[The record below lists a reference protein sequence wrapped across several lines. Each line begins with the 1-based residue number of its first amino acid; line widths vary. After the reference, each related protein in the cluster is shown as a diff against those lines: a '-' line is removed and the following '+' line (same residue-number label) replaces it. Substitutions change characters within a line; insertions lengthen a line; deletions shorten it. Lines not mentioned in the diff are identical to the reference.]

1 MGTGLLESGDLG
13 VDRIEVR
20 LLGPLR
26 VRRPDGSIVPS
37 GAWRTGKTTD
47 LLRLLALNA
56 GEPVPAMTLTET
68 LWPSVDEYRARA
80 SLRTAASQIR
90 KAVGV
95 DCVGRR
101 SGGLVLLDAWV
112 DAVAFTGLA
121 AEAARAYREGRHAD
135 CLTATREAEA
145 LYVDDFR
152 AYDVDSVW
160 ASEHRERL
168 AVAYLSLLSDA
179 ADAAVALGWM
189 HDAVEFASR
198 VLAIDSW
205 SERAYRA
212 LMYGYGGL
220 GQTARALRA
229 FERCRAVL
237 AEELGAD
244 PSPQTRAV
252 HLHLLSADPVTHT
265 ECPFVGRTAELRWLG
280 DIVRSTVTNGLPS
293 IVHLGGE
300 PGVGRSA
307 LVAEVC
313 RALDVRLVRADGDG
327 PNAGRA
333 DLVDRIV
340 ASLDRRPEDGE
351 APERLAAAMS
361 GSAPA
366 VVLLRESEDAPPAY
380 RNSLCRAVLRAT
392 GPVVV
397 VLVAGT
403 ARDTC
408 ELLYVHRD
416 GTEADRVHRLD
427 LPPLDAAEI
436 SELAEGL
443 LAGAPAEALVAELL
457 KVSGGLPGRAMA
469 TLNTWSRLGR
479 IVSTPDGLA
488 LMPARELGV
497 PTLPDVED
505 PVGRTG
511 DGYDD
516 GGSAWGSVPKPAPQ
530 SAPQS
535 ILARAF
541 DQLDAE
547 SLEVLQYA
555 ALLERP
561 LSPELLVPLLRP
573 DGQAAD
579 PGTPAGSAVGS
590 AYPAGGRAAD
600 AAERRRVQARLDR
613 LIDLGLLVRDAR
625 GAAAFRDPLRR
636 SAVRYWLRPTVRQ
649 RLHGRI
655 AAQAPIPT
663 GERVH
668 HWLRAGE
675 PQLAYLAAVDAA
687 NEAAA
692 EGLLEQTRDFLLRA
706 RALGPSDSDALD
718 RADLDERIADTEARI
733 GRREEA
739 RETYAS
745 ALRIARAHDLPVEGR
760 IVRKL
765 RSLDDPPGRE
775 AGPAGGGGLI
785 APGGPDGVGRS
796 VQHLPAPPPAG
807 GNGEFGIEPGSPP
820 TAEAERVLRA
830 ALEEADRAGD
840 ADVGTHARLLLA
852 RLVAFPRRRLHQ
864 GRHLAREALALAT
877 CPDLRAQALL
887 IANLPDVVLGSPTV
901 VERPLAEAAELAAG
915 EGIHPSLLGR
925 INLMRCLA
933 AHDAGSPAFETMWAE
948 YLAAY
953 PRPED
958 DPSFGWARVRIH
970 TERGDLEAAQIAD
983 RVDLPAASGPLLTQ
997 LHASARADLLIALGR
1012 LDDAARVT
1020 QSLLDQATEDGCI
1033 LMVPEAAARLVVL
1046 RSPADLRAAHQYFDL
1061 LDWAIGSEGDL
1072 ARESCWRLLARAAIR
1087 TADGRPAAAA
1097 GASALAA
1104 HVAESAGLVLLAGRA
1119 QLDRARHLAAAG
1131 SWVDA
1136 RLAAAA
1142 AGRAFRSAGL
1152 DHLARAAESAT
1163 ASAPRTNAVGER
1175 PVG

>member
-1 MGTGLLESGDLG
+1 MGTGLLENGGVG

-26 VRRPDGSIVPS
+26 VRRPDGSVVPS

-68 LWPSVDEYRARA
+68 LWPSVDESRARA

-135 CLTATREAEA
+135 CLTVTREAEA
-145 LYVDDFR
+145 LYVYDFR
-152 AYDVDSVW
+152 ANDVDSVW

-168 AVAYLSLLSDA
+168 AVTYLSLLSDA

-220 GQTARALRA
+220 GQTAQALRA

-252 HLHLLSADPVTHT
+252 HLHLLSADPVTHS
-265 ECPFVGRTAELRWLG
+265 ECPFVGRTAESRWLG
-280 DIVRSTVTNGLPS
+280 DIVRSTVDNGLPS

-307 LVAEVC
+307 VVTEVC
-313 RALDVRLVRADGDG
+313 RALDVRLVRADGDSPG
-327 PNAGRA
+327 GTRA
-333 DLVDRIV
+333 NLVERVV
-340 ASLDRRPEDGE
+340 ASLDHGADGGE
-351 APERLAAAMS
+351 PPERLAAAMAR
-361 GSAPA
+361 SAPT
-366 VVLLRESEDAPPAY
+366 VVLVRESEDAPPAY

-403 ARDTC
+403 GKDAC

-416 GTEADRVHRLD
+416 GTEDRVHRLD
-427 LPPLDAAEI
+427 LPPLDAVELG
-436 SELAEGL
+436 ELAEGL
-443 LAGAPAEALVAELL
+443 LAGTPAEPLVAELL
-457 KVSGGLPGRAMA
+457 SVSAGLPGRAMS
-469 TLNTWSRLGR
+469 TLNTWSRRGR

-488 LMPARELGV
+488 LMPSREPGV

-505 PVGRTG
+505 A
-511 DGYDD
+511 
-516 GGSAWGSVPKPAPQ
+516 GSAPGSASG

-535 ILARAF
+535 VFARAF

-547 SLEVLQYA
+547 TLTVLQYA

-561 LSPELLVPLLRP
+561 LTPELLLPLLRP
-573 DGQAAD
+573 DDDATD
-579 PGTPAGSAVGS
+579 PGPGSVA
-590 AYPAGGRAAD
+590 AGGRATSSD
-600 AAERRRVQARLDR
+600 VFDTAAERRRVQARLDR

-636 SAVRYWLRPTVRQ
+636 SAVRYWLRPTVRR

-655 AAQAPIPT
+655 AAHAPIPT
-663 GERVH
+663 GARVH

-692 EGLLEQTRDFLLRA
+692 EDLLDQARDFLLRA
-706 RALGPSDSDALD
+706 RALGTPDSDALD
-718 RADLDERIADTEARI
+718 RADLDERIADTEARL

-745 ALRIARAHDLPVEGR
+745 ALRIARAHDLPVESR

-765 RSLDDPPGRE
+765 RSLDDAPGRDPGPPG
-775 AGPAGGGGLI
+775 GSGLI
-785 APGGPDGVGRS
+785 SSGGPDGPDRA

-807 GNGEFGIEPGSPP
+807 GNGEFGVEPGSPP
-820 TAEAERVLRA
+820 TAEAERVLRG
-830 ALEEADRAGD
+830 ALEEADQTGV
-840 ADVGTHARLLLA
+840 ADVGAHARLLFA
-852 RLVAFPRRRLHQ
+852 RIVAFPRRRLHQ

-877 CPDLRAQALL
+877 RPDLRAQALL
-887 IANLPDVVLGSPTV
+887 ISYLPDVVLGSPSV

-915 EGIHPSLLGR
+915 DGIHPSLLGR

-933 AHDAGSPAFETMWAE
+933 AHDAGSPGFEAMWAE
-948 YLAAY
+948 YLTAY

-958 DPSFGWARVRIH
+958 DTSFAWARVRIH

-1012 LDDAARVT
+1012 LDEAAEVT

-1046 RSPADLRAAHQYFDL
+1046 RSPKDLRAAHQYFDL

-1104 HVAESAGLVLLAGRA
+1104 HVAESAGLVLLAARA

-1136 RLAAAA
+1136 RLASAA

-1152 DHLARAAESAT
+1152 DHLARAADSAT
-1163 ASAPRTNAVGER
+1163 SSAPRTNAAGER
-1175 PVG
+1175 PVS

>member
-1 MGTGLLESGDLG
+1 MGTGLLESSDVGA
-13 VDRIEVR
+13 DRIEVR

-26 VRRPDGSIVPS
+26 VRRPDGSVVPS
-37 GAWRTGKTTD
+37 GGWRTGKTTD

-56 GEPVPAMTLTET
+56 GDPVPAMTLTET
-68 LWPSVDEYRARA
+68 LWPTVDESRARA

-101 SGGLVLLDAWV
+101 AGGLVLLDAWV

-135 CLTATREAEA
+135 CLTVTREAEA
-145 LYVDDFR
+145 LYVHDFR

-168 AVAYLSLLSDA
+168 AVTYLSLLSDA

-220 GQTARALRA
+220 GQTAQALHA
-229 FERCRAVL
+229 FERCRSVL

-265 ECPFVGRTAELRWLG
+265 ECPFVGRTAESRWLG
-280 DIVRSTVTNGLPS
+280 DIVRSTVDSGLPS

-300 PGVGRSA
+300 PGVGRTA
-307 LVAEVC
+307 LVTEVC
-313 RALDVRLVRADGDG
+313 RKLDLPLVRADGDG

-333 DLVDRIV
+333 DLVDRVV
-340 ASLDRRPEDGE
+340 ASLDQGADGGE
-351 APERLAAAMS
+351 PPERLAAAMS
-361 GSAPA
+361 RSAPT
-366 VVLLRESEDAPPAY
+366 VVLLRESDDAPPAY
-380 RNSLCRAVLRAT
+380 RNALCRAVLRST

-397 VLVAGT
+397 VLVSGT
-403 ARDTC
+403 GKDTC
-408 ELLYVHRD
+408 ELLYVHRG
-416 GTEADRVHRLD
+416 GTDERVHRLD
-427 LPPLDAAEI
+427 LPPLDATELT
-436 SELAEGL
+436 ELAEGL
-443 LAGAPAEALVAELL
+443 LAGTPTEPLVTELL
-457 KVSGGLPGRAMA
+457 AVSAGLPGRAMA
-469 TLNTWSRLGR
+469 TLNTWSRRGR

-488 LMPARELGV
+488 LMPAREPGV
-497 PTLPDVED
+497 PTVPEVDA
-505 PVGRTG
+505 VGGRVD
-511 DGYDD
+511 DGYEDV
-516 GGSAWGSVPKPAPQ
+516 GAAPQ
-530 SAPQS
+530 SV
-535 ILARAF
+535 LARAF
-541 DQLDAE
+541 DHLDAE
-547 SLEVLQYA
+547 SLTVLQYA

-561 LSPELLVPLLRP
+561 LTPELLVPLLRP
-573 DGQAAD
+573 DDPAAD
-579 PGTPAGSAVGS
+579 PATAVTSPYAVGRS
-590 AYPAGGRAAD
+590 AYGGVTDVAD
-600 AAERRRVQARLDR
+600 AGDAAVERRRVQARLDR
-613 LIDLGLLVRDAR
+613 LLDLGLLVRDSR
-625 GAAAFRDPLRR
+625 GAAVFRDPLRR

-663 GERVH
+663 GDRVH

-687 NEAAA
+687 NEAGA
-692 EGLLEQTRDFLLRA
+692 EGLLEQARDFLLRA
-706 RALGPSDSDALD
+706 RALGPADSDALD
-718 RADLDERIADTEARI
+718 RADLDERIADAEATI

-745 ALRIARAHDLPVEGR
+745 ALRIARAHDLPVQSR
-760 IVRKL
+760 LVRKL
-765 RSLDDPPGRE
+765 RTLDDAPGRD
-775 AGPAGGGGLI
+775 AMSGGSGLLASGG
-785 APGGPDGVGRS
+785 PGGASRS
-796 VQHLPAPPPAG
+796 VQHFPAPPPAG
-807 GNGEFGIEPGSPP
+807 GNGEFGVEPGSPP
-820 TAEAERVLRA
+820 TADAERVLRA
-830 ALEEADRAGD
+830 AVEDADRAGAAD
-840 ADVGTHARLLLA
+840 AGAHARLLLA
-852 RLVAFPRRRLHQ
+852 RIVAFPRRSLHQ

-877 CPDLRAQALL
+877 RPDLRAQALL
-887 IANLPDVVLGSPTV
+887 VANLPDVVLGSPSV
-901 VERPLAEAAELAAG
+901 LERPLAEAAELAAG

-925 INLMRCLA
+925 INLLRCLA

-948 YLAAY
+948 YLSAY

-958 DPSFGWARVRIH
+958 DPSFAWARVRIH
-970 TERGDLEAAQIAD
+970 TERGDLEAAQVAD
-983 RVDLPAASGPLLTQ
+983 RVDLPAASGPLLAQ
-997 LHASARADLLIALGR
+997 LHAGARADLLIALGR

-1020 QSLLDQATEDGCI
+1020 QSLLDRATEDGCI

-1046 RSPADLRAAHQYFDL
+1046 RSPTDLRAAHQYFDL

-1104 HVAESAGLVLLAGRA
+1104 HVAESAGLVLLSARA
-1119 QLDRARHLAAAG
+1119 QLDRARHLVAAG

-1152 DHLARAAESAT
+1152 EHLARAADSAT
-1163 ASAPRTNAVGER
+1163 SSAPRSNAAGER

>member
-1 MGTGLLESGDLG
+1 MGTGLLESGDVG

-68 LWPSVDEYRARA
+68 LWPSVDESRARA

-90 KAVGV
+90 KVVGV

-121 AEAARAYREGRHAD
+121 AEAARAYREGRYAD

-145 LYVDDFR
+145 LYVDAFR

-168 AVAYLSLLSDA
+168 AVTYLSLLSDA

-212 LMYGYGGL
+212 LMYGHGGL
-220 GQTARALRA
+220 GQTALALRT

-265 ECPFVGRTAELRWLG
+265 ECPFVGRTAESRWLG
-280 DIVRSTVTNGLPS
+280 GIVRSTVANGLPS

-307 LVAEVC
+307 LVTEVC
-313 RALDVRLVRADGDG
+313 RALGVRLVRADGDG
-327 PNAGRA
+327 PNSTRA
-333 DLVDRIV
+333 DLVDRVV
-340 ASLDRRPEDGE
+340 ASLDQRPDGAE
-351 APERLAAAMS
+351 PPERLAAAMS
-361 GSAPA
+361 RSAPT
-366 VVLLRESEDAPPAY
+366 VVLLRESEDAPSAY

-397 VLVAGT
+397 VLVTGT
-403 ARDTC
+403 GKDTC
-408 ELLYVHRD
+408 DLLYVHRD

-427 LPPLDAAEI
+427 LPPLDATELT
-436 SELAEGL
+436 ELAEGL
-443 LAGAPAEALVAELL
+443 LAGTPTEPLVAELL
-457 KVSGGLPGRAMA
+457 SISAGLPGRAMA
-469 TLNTWSRLGR
+469 TLNTWSRRGR

-497 PTLPDVED
+497 ATLPDVED
-505 PVGRTG
+505 PAGRIVDGHG
-511 DGYDD
+511 DADS
-516 GGSAWGSVPKPAPQ
+516 GSASGSGLG

-547 SLEVLQYA
+547 SLTVLQYA
-555 ALLERP
+555 ALLDRP
-561 LSPELLVPLLRP
+561 LTPELLVPLLRP
-573 DGQAAD
+573 DGGPDDD
-579 PGTPAGSAVGS
+579 PGSSAGS
-590 AYPAGGRAAD
+590 AYPAGGPAAD
-600 AAERRRVQARLDR
+600 AAAERRRVQARLDR

-675 PQLAYLAAVDAA
+675 PQLAFLAAVDAA

-692 EGLLEQTRDFLLRA
+692 EGLLDQARDFLLRA

-718 RADLDERIADTEARI
+718 RADLDERIADTEASI

-745 ALRIARAHDLPVEGR
+745 ALRIARAHDLPVESR

-765 RSLDDPPGRE
+765 RSLDDPPGRD
-775 AGPAGGGGLI
+775 AGPAGGSRLI
-785 APGGPDGVGRS
+785 ASGGPDGPGRT

-830 ALEEADRAGD
+830 AVED
-840 ADVGTHARLLLA
+840 ADQAGAADIAAHARLLFA
-852 RLVAFPRRRLHQ
+852 RIVAFPRRSLHQ

-877 CPDLRAQALL
+877 RPDLRAQALL
-887 IANLPDVVLGSPTV
+887 IANLPDVVLGSPAV

-933 AHDAGSPAFETMWAE
+933 AHDAGSPVFDTMWAD

-970 TERGDLEAAQIAD
+970 TERGDLEAAQVAD

-997 LHASARADLLIALGR
+997 LHASARADLLVALGR
-1012 LDDAARVT
+1012 PDDAARTT

-1087 TADGRPAAAA
+1087 AADSRPAAAA

-1119 QLDRARHLAAAG
+1119 QLDRARHLADAG

-1152 DHLARAAESAT
+1152 DHLARAADSAT
-1163 ASAPRTNAVGER
+1163 SSAPRSNAAGER